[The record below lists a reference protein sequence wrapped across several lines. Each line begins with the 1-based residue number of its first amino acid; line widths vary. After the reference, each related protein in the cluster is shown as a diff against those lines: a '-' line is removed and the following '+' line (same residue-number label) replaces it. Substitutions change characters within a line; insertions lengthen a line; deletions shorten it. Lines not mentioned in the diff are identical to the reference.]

1 MVDEHLN
8 QPIKDLANTSFT
20 ALQQDFSVAEALTQ
34 IRERG
39 GEDQIIYFYVVNSDQ
54 RLVGVVPTRRLL
66 TAKLEARLTD
76 IMLDRV
82 MAIPETASVLEV
94 CEMFVLH
101 KYLAFPVVDA
111 NRRLAGVV
119 NVSMFTEE
127 VLDVSEKE
135 RMEDVFQAIGFR
147 VAEVQNAS
155 PAKAFS
161 LRFPWLV
168 ATLGGGIGCA
178 VISSFYQTTLAT
190 SIVLAFFI
198 SLVLGLGESVAAQS
212 VAVTVQALHGRLPN
226 RAWLR
231 RAIGKEF
238 ATALMLGGSFGGIV
252 GILAWLWRGNGA
264 TAFVIGGSIGLSMVI
279 ACLVGVV
286 VPATLHRL
294 KLNPQIAAGPVSL
307 ALADV
312 FTLLVYFN
320 LAAYTL

>member
-8 QPIKDLANTSFT
+8 VPIKELANKNFT

-39 GEDQIIYFYVVNSDQ
+39 GEDQIVYFYVVNPDL

-82 MAIPETASVLEV
+82 MAIPETATVLEV

-101 KYLAFPVVDA
+101 KYLAFPVVDVD
-111 NRRLAGVV
+111 RRLTGVV
-119 NVSMFTEE
+119 NVSMLTEE

-147 VAEVQNAS
+147 VAEVQTAS

-168 ATLGGGIGCA
+168 ATLAGGIGCA

-226 RAWLR
+226 RVWLR
-231 RAIGKEF
+231 RAVGKEF

-252 GILAWLWRGNGA
+252 GILAWLWRGSGA
-264 TAFVIGGSIGLSMVI
+264 TAFVIGGSIGLSIVI

-286 VPATLHRL
+286 VPATLHRF

-307 ALADV
+307 AMADV

>member
-8 QPIKDLANTSFT
+8 QPIKELANANFV
-20 ALQQDFSVAEALTQ
+20 ALRQDFSVAEALTQ

-39 GEDQIIYFYVVNSDQ
+39 GDEQIVYFYVVDAGQ
-54 RLVGVVPTRRLL
+54 KLVGVVPTRRLL
-66 TAKLEARLTD
+66 TAKLEARLAD
-76 IMLDRV
+76 IMIDRV
-82 MAIPETASVLEV
+82 LAIPETATVLEV
-94 CEMFVLH
+94 CEMFVVH
-101 KYLAFPVVDA
+101 KFLAFPVVDA
-111 NRRLAGVV
+111 QRRLVGVADV
-119 NVSMFTEE
+119 NLFTEE
-127 VLDVSEKE
+127 VLDISEKE

-161 LRFPWLV
+161 LRFPWLL

-231 RAIGKEF
+231 RALGKEF

-252 GILAWLWRGNGA
+252 GILAWLWRGSGA
-264 TAFVIGGSIGLSMVI
+264 TAFVIGGSIGLSIVI

-286 VPATLHRL
+286 VPAMLHRF

-307 ALADV
+307 AMADV

-320 LAAYTL
+320 LASYAL